1 MKKTNIAGYEFNNFG
16 SNNYSNGMELITS
29 TDRPLEIIEK
39 VKLQEPGFENIW
51 FNPSAPCSEFEFFG
65 LLGSQEEYE
74 KTYKEQVDAQIG
86 KSMCDKFGWRNWPDK
101 EITDAYE
108 AELRKNYKDWWE
120 K

>member
-1 MKKTNIAGYEFNNFG
+1 MEKFNIGGYEFCNFG

-39 VKLQEPGFENIW
+39 VKLQELENIW
-51 FNPSAPCSEFEFFG
+51 FNPSAPSSDFEFFG
-65 LLGSQEEYE
+65 FLGTKEQYE
-74 KTYKEQVDAQIG
+74 KTYKEQVNSQIA
-86 KSMCDKFGWRNWPDK
+86 KEMCAKFGWSNWPSP

-108 AELRKNYKDWWE
+108 KNIRENYKDWWE